1 MNKGKLK
8 LKPFCKGRVGEEIL
22 PEEKCCRRGRGF
34 HLAALAY
41 PAAPPP
47 CHSPLLAVDA
57 GLHY

>member
-1 MNKGKLK
+1 MPL
-8 LKPFCKGRVGEEIL
+8 CKGRVGEEIL

-41 PAAPPP
+41 PAALPP